1 MDGNYYHGANI
12 NDIEALKQ
20 ELTELLEEDAKYDK
34 LRIQINKFTW

>member
-12 NDIEALKQ
+12 NHIDALKQ
-20 ELTELLEEDAKYDK
+20 ELTELLEDAKYDK